1 MSFCIICY
9 NIFMFGRRIRELRT
23 EKNLTQKS
31 LAVILECNQSMI
43 TRWEREECEPT
54 ETVIKRAAI
63 FFNVSADYLLGLED
77 DFGNKTYTT
86 THNDFRN
93 NSGTINTGTI
103 NNTYHTG
110 K

>member
-1 MSFCIICY
+1 MKFQE
-9 NIFMFGRRIRELRT
+9 RIVEAIK
-23 EKNLTQKS
+23 ESGYTQKS
-31 LAVILECNQSMI
+31 IAQILNISEGNISNWKKGINLPSIEILYKLCMI
-43 TRWEREECEPT
+43 L
-54 ETVIKRAAI
+54 
-63 FFNVSADYLLGLED
+63 NVSADYLLGLED

-103 NNTYHTG
+103 NNTYHSD

>member
-1 MSFCIICY
+1 MYGKI
-9 NIFMFGRRIRELRT
+9 IREQR
-23 EKNLTQKS
+23 EARQLTQKD
-31 LAVILECNQSMI
+31 LAVIFKTTQSNI
-43 TRWEREECEPT
+43 GKYEREELDLNT
-54 ETVIKRAAI
+54 DTIIKFCK

-86 THNDFRN
+86 AHNDFRN

-103 NNTYHTG
+103 NNTYHSD

>member
-1 MSFCIICY
+1 MYGKI
-9 NIFMFGRRIRELRT
+9 IREQR
-23 EKNLTQKS
+23 EARQLTQKD
-31 LAVILECNQSMI
+31 LAVIFKTTQSNI
-43 TRWEREECEPT
+43 GKYEREELDLNT
-54 ETVIKRAAI
+54 DIIIKFCK